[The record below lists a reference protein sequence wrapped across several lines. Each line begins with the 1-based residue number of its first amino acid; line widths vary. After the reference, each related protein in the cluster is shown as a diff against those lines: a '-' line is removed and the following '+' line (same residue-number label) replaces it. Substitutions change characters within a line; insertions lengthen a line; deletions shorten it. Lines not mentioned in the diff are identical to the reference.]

1 MEAHHCLLSCWI
13 YPLRPAAAQG
23 LPVHNYE
30 RVSSAGI
37 TTQMGLQSCVAT
49 AYLDFLIMG
58 TCFQL
63 ICHGWMTVDHLAH
76 RWCLWERVT
85 FWLCA
90 FFGCSY
96 LFCCISSGC
105 WWTIRVDFSRA
116 QPAQYPFHPLFLFH
130 VLKDTDYST
139 KQNRHL
145 SPSVCWGRWHFLGVF
160 FSSLSY

>member
-1 MEAHHCLLSCWI
+1 MHFNILMRLTTADSGKDLSGHGGTSLPALLLDLP
-13 YPLRPAAAQG
+13 PLRPAAAQG

-76 RWCLWERVT
+76 RWCL
-85 FWLCA
+85 
-90 FFGCSY
+90 
-96 LFCCISSGC
+96 
-105 WWTIRVDFSRA
+105 
-116 QPAQYPFHPLFLFH
+116 
-130 VLKDTDYST
+130 
-139 KQNRHL
+139 
-145 SPSVCWGRWHFLGVF
+145 
-160 FSSLSY
+160 